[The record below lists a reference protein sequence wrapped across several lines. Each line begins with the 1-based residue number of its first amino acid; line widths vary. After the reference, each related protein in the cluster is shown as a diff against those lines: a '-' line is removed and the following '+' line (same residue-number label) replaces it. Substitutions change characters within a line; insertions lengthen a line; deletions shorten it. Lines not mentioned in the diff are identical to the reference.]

1 MEVHF
6 VDASWAGDTPP
17 FELLQT
23 REYAMADRTFDAKRR
38 QFLETTAF
46 ALCGAV
52 VASSALVGATSASA
66 QSTAAK
72 GPAVVNYPNEKG
84 VTIERVTYPARN
96 MGTNIVANLFKP
108 ANFDSSRKYAAIV
121 VTHPFGA
128 VKEQS
133 SGLYAQRLA
142 EAGFIG
148 LAYDASYQGESGGE
162 PRLMEV
168 PGQRVDDISC
178 AIDFLVQHPQV
189 DPARIG
195 SLGIC
200 IGGSYALNHA
210 QHEHRVRA
218 VAAVSTF
225 DIGEGRREGL
235 SGSISYEERIKRLKD
250 AGEQRS
256 REARGEPVRLV
267 PVVAN
272 SPADFTPA
280 TPVMYRE
287 GYEYYRTA
295 RGQHPNSV
303 NRYVFS
309 SLPQQMAFYPFEMIE
324 TISPRPLLVIA
335 GSKAETKF
343 WSDRVYEKA
352 KEPKQLFVVDGATHV
367 DLYDKPQFVGPAVS
381 KLAEFFG
388 QHLASA

>member
-1 MEVHF
+1 MVNES
-6 VDASWAGDTPP
+6 VD
-17 FELLQT
+17 Q
-23 REYAMADRTFDAKRR
+23 KRR
-38 QFLETTAF
+38 LFLGTSAF
-46 ALCGAV
+46 VLSGAV
-52 VASSALVGATSASA
+52 VASSVFGGAGSASA
-66 QSTAAK
+66 QSAAAK
-72 GPAVVNYPNEKG
+72 GPAVVNYPNDKG

-108 ANFDSSRKYAAIV
+108 ANFDSSKKYAAVV

-168 PGQRVDDISC
+168 PAQRVDDISC

-210 QHEHRVRA
+210 QHEHRVKA

-225 DIGEGRREGL
+225 DIGQGRREGL
-235 SGSISYEERIKRLKD
+235 SGSISYEERIRRLKD

-267 PVVAN
+267 PVVAD
-272 SPADFTPA
+272 SPNDFTPA

-303 NRYVFS
+303 NRYMFS

-324 TISPRPLLVIA
+324 TISPRPLLIIA

-343 WSDRVYEKA
+343 WSDQVYEKA
-352 KEPKQLFVVDGATHV
+352 REPKELFVVEGATHV
-367 DLYDKPQFVGPAVS
+367 DLYDKPQFVGPAIAR
-381 KLAEFFG
+381 LTNFFE